1 MKEKRQEAEP
11 EEVESPFPSQQL
23 FVLGM
28 RLSFFSDAAI
38 FFALEMPTHVK

>member
-1 MKEKRQEAEP
+1 MLPQMKEKRQEDES

-28 RLSFFSDAAI
+28 RVLFFFLVGHADILPS
-38 FFALEMPTHVK
+38 